1 MTDEAGTYTQ
11 SHEKGSMYDT
21 YGKKLLEVRDQAL
34 EVVKGK
40 TTTAEK
46 LLALNDWLGN
56 YANFDMGYINNQM
69 KEDLGKEDLQALSTL
84 ADDSQEVRMIKQ
96 QRQQQ

>member
-46 LLALNDWLGN
+46 LLALNDWLR
-56 YANFDMGYINNQM
+56 
-69 KEDLGKEDLQALSTL
+69 KL
-84 ADDSQEVRMIKQ
+84 
-96 QRQQQ
+96 